1 MREKRVK
8 AERGSISILALA
20 AAGLAVVLCLGLARV
35 GSAAVLQAR
44 ADSAA
49 DAAALAAAD
58 ALALGRGADAA
69 EAAARSAA
77 SDNGARL
84 VSCACSGS
92 ATEVVVRLGRAHGRT
107 RAVVDLSGR
116 LRPGP

>member
-1 MREKRVK
+1 VR
-8 AERGSISILALA
+8 AERGSVSILALA
-20 AAGLAVVLCLGLARV
+20 AAGLAIVLCLGIARV

-58 ALALGRGADAA
+58 ALALGRGTGAA
-69 EAAARSAA
+69 QTAARNAA

-92 ATEVVVRLGRAHGRT
+92 ATEVVVRIGRAHGHA